1 MFLRVPALDGG
12 GAKTIVIG
20 SCGGTRC
27 GKSGSCM
34 AVMVQEEADLGVVW
48 LRDVQHVEAKGSS
61 MKVGKDAWPN

>member
-1 MFLRVPALDGG
+1 MFLRVLALDGG

-34 AVMVQEEADLGVVW
+34 AVMVQEEADVGVVW